1 MLVTKIFVGYVLN
14 RGQLRIKEYNFSYSA
29 GILEHDAMILYIFII
44 AGQELFFLA

>member
-29 GILEHDAMILYIFII
+29 GFLERDAMILNI
-44 AGQELFFLA
+44 LLLPVKN